1 MVKGDRCVVP
11 IYVGNWLQ
19 LFDIKSQEEK
29 L

>member
-1 MVKGDRCVVP
+1 MIKGDRCGVP
-11 IYVGNWLQ
+11 IYVRNWLQ